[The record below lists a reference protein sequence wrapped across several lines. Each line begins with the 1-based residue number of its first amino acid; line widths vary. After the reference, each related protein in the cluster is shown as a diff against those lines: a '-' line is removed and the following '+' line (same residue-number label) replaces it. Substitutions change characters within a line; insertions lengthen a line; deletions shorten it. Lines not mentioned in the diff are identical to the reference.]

1 MDRIYCIGLLPV
13 AAGRAAISMR
23 INTDTE
29 PFLTPVNTPAHKQKF
44 LGSFLQKE
52 RLSSHALPKS

>member
-1 MDRIYCIGLLPV
+1 LLPV